1 MALSSLA
8 NKALFDAN
16 GVATSW
22 PFGFP
27 ILDSNDLSLIL
38 TDASGVETVL
48 SPSVYGVAGIGSP
61 SGGSVAY
68 PLSGSPLA
76 APNKL
81 TILRT
86 VPFSQTTVLSNQGG
100 YYPEVLEQR
109 LDQIYMGLQ
118 QMAETVTRSC
128 VAPVHDAARSLVL
141 PEIARRANRIPAF
154 DGQGNV
160 TVSNVDLA
168 TIEAPGSA
176 AAASAASAAA
186 AAVSAAQ
193 AASMA
198 AGLSGTS
205 TSSVTVGTGS
215 RSFITQAGKQFVATE
230 FVAIVRTSAPTTTY
244 MQGQVTA
251 YDSATGALTV
261 NVATAAGS
269 GSYSDWTISPS
280 GPAALPSG
288 ITVQTVYVPAEG
300 MRPRLTNGCATLQID
315 TGASGQ
321 PDIGYLGFNAATEQ
335 YAEFSVRLP
344 KSWNQGA
351 IDAELYFTKSGTGTG
366 DVMWGAQAVYV
377 PDTAAFAASFGTA
390 AETTKAVSASTKVL
404 HKATT
409 VTLTPGGTLG
419 NAGVTY
425 FRLYRKAAAGGDTF
439 ASDAWLLGV
448 ALKYTTSVADDT

>member
-8 NKALFDAN
+8 NKALFTAD

-22 PFGFP
+22 PFSFP
-27 ILDSNDLSLIL
+27 ILDSAHLSLIL
-38 TDASGVETVL
+38 TDAAGVETEL
-48 SPSVYGVAGIGSP
+48 SPAVYGVAGIGSP

-81 TILRT
+81 TILRS

-118 QMAETVTRSC
+118 QMAETVTRSL
-128 VAPVHDAARSLVL
+128 VAPVHDPARSLVL

-160 TVSNVDLA
+160 IVSGVDLA
-168 TIEAPGSA
+168 TLEAPG
-176 AAASAASAAA
+176 SAAA

-193 AASMA
+193 AASLA

-205 TSSVTVGTGS
+205 TSALAVGTGS
-215 RSFITQAGKQFVATE
+215 RSLTTQAGKQFAVTE
-230 FVAIVRTSAPTTTY
+230 FVAIVRSSAPTTTY

-251 YDSATGALTV
+251 YDGATGALTV
-261 NVATAAGS
+261 NVTTAAGS
-269 GSYSDWTISPS
+269 GTWSDWTISPA
-280 GPAALPSG
+280 GPAALPNG
-288 ITVQTVYVPAEG
+288 VTVQTVYVPAEA
-300 MRPRLTNGCATLQID
+300 MRPRFANGCAALQID
-315 TGASGQ
+315 AGASGQ
-321 PDIGYLGFNAATEQ
+321 PDIGYLAFNAATEQ
-335 YAEFSVRLP
+335 YAEFSLRLP

-351 IDAELYFTKSGTGTG
+351 IDAELYFTKSGSGTG
-366 DVMWGAQAVYV
+366 DVIWGAQAVYI
-377 PDTAAFAASFGTA
+377 PDAAILAASFGSA
-390 AETTKAVSASTKVL
+390 AETTKATD
-404 HKATT
+404 ATSKKLYRTAT
-409 VTLTPGGTLG
+409 VTLVPGGTLG

-439 ASDAWLLGV
+439 AADAWLVGA
-448 ALKYTTSVADDT
+448 ALKYTTASADDA